1 MGRKNGWFVGLALFL
16 VSPLAFVQ
24 AQRILEEQLAG
35 VRLGAPFIDYD
46 EEGRLK
52 PDCLLAIYGMPTYLA
67 GGGAA
72 PAQNGLISFLPS
84 MPAQSSTMPSA
95 PTSPFFPTLEALEE
109 SPENILIKWIHEA
122 SIWAMKEETAIH
134 LRNSSRI
141 NDILKNYDAGK
152 ISREQAEELIKKIRK
167 ESEEEIEAIRA
178 TERAEAERRRFISD
192 AFRALAQFRGPEEA
206 VKIMATS
213 EFPIPGRRL
222 TKEDIEVIKKA
233 ARAESKRRE
242 EVTRS
247 IYGGLMPGGGSK
259 GAAGTTE
266 VAPTFPH
273 PEELAW
279 VIPPFVQL
287 DTNMAYFVYCHHRQ
301 GAHLNFLMKLTGT
314 EGRKEFR
321 VVAIT
326 VAGRRYDGAQTAKG
340 DPFKSIKLG
349 DDLQRVLLRYGL
361 PDEIVYYNPL
371 TLQVVNTPTR
381 NLILRYHRTRNIEFT
396 ILGDKVVRIFIFL
409 PGQVTFNRR

>member
-1 MGRKNGWFVGLALFL
+1 
-16 VSPLAFVQ
+16 
-24 AQRILEEQLAG
+24 LEEQLAG

-95 PTSPFFPTLEALEE
+95 PTSPPF
-109 SPENILIKWIHEA
+109 SPEEEIPEIIWNKWIHEPR
-122 SIWAMKEETAIH
+122 IWAAKKEAAIY
-134 LRNSSRI
+134 LRDLSRL
-141 NDILKNYDAGK
+141 NDILKNYAAGK
-152 ISREQAEELIKKIRK
+152 ISQEQAEELIKKIRK
-167 ESEEEIEAIRA
+167 EREEEIEMIESIA
-178 TERAEAERRRFISD
+178 RAEEAR
-192 AFRALAQFRGPEEA
+192 RALIRGGFGGLIEEEVMKKMMTMPEFL
-206 VKIMATS
+206 I
-213 EFPIPGRRL
+213 RL

-259 GAAGTTE
+259 GAAGTTG

-381 NLILRYHRTRNIEFT
+381 NLILRYHLTRNIEFT

>member
-1 MGRKNGWFVGLALFL
+1 
-16 VSPLAFVQ
+16 
-24 AQRILEEQLAG
+24 LEEQLAG

-67 GGGAA
+67 HFST
-72 PAQNGLISFLPS
+72 SF
-84 MPAQSSTMPSA
+84 
-95 PTSPFFPTLEALEE
+95 
-109 SPENILIKWIHEA
+109 I
-122 SIWAMKEETAIH
+122 
-134 LRNSSRI
+134 
-141 NDILKNYDAGK
+141 
-152 ISREQAEELIKKIRK
+152 EQKKAEQKQQ
-167 ESEEEIEAIRA
+167 EEIRRIRRA
-178 TERAEAERRRFISD
+178 VQNLALLSRGGVTLADLPKLSELSLALSPGVRSYESQLLERGFLDYLKMRQALGTPPSLEEAERM
-192 AFRALAQFRGPEEA
+192 ALYLLG
-206 VKIMATS
+206 VKPMS
-213 EFPIPGRRL
+213 
-222 TKEDIEVIKKA
+222 
-233 ARAESKRRE
+233 AEP
-242 EVTRS
+242 T
-247 IYGGLMPGGGSK
+247 MPGKDAG
-259 GAAGTTE
+259 GAAGTTG

-287 DTNMAYFVYCHHRQ
+287 DINEFKEFYFIYCRHHQ

-381 NLILRYHRTRNIEFT
+381 NLILRYHLTRNIEFT

>member
-1 MGRKNGWFVGLALFL
+1 MGRKNGWLVGLALFL

-95 PTSPFFPTLEALEE
+95 PTSPPFPPLEDPYSILFEWINEPYSWAAAKEVAIRRRE
-109 SPENILIKWIHEA
+109 SL
-122 SIWAMKEETAIH
+122 M
-134 LRNSSRI
+134 I

-167 ESEEEIEAIRA
+167 ESKEEIETIRA
-178 TERAEAERRRFISD
+178 TARAESMRRERMSD
-192 AFRALAQFRGPEEA
+192 FLRELILIIAIEGRTAEEA
-206 VKIMATS
+206 MIKMALP
-213 EFPIPGRRL
+213 EFLRP
-222 TKEDIEVIKKA
+222 TKEDIEVIKKV
-233 ARAESKRRE
+233 ARAASKWRE
-242 EVTRS
+242 ELKRF
-247 IYGGLMPGGGSK
+247 YGGLMPGEGSK

-381 NLILRYHRTRNIEFT
+381 NLILRYHLTRNIEFT